1 MAMVRVVCMYVYHA
15 WFFLKSSV
23 WYSTMPIVV
32 QVYHPD
38 LCIKEQSFQSLT
50 IEDIWG
56 GKDRAQIKKRGLVL
70 KSFINKFILLLTVIL
85 MGLCFIS

>member
-15 WFFLKSSV
+15 WFFLKNSV

-32 QVYHPD
+32 QVYHPN
-38 LCIKEQSFQSLT
+38 LFIKEQSFQSLK

-56 GKDRAQIKKRGLVL
+56 GKDRVQIKKRLVF

-85 MGLCFIS
+85 IGLCFIS